1 MEKSENQRISTAVR
15 QGHSYQ
21 SLLVRFAFLHLLQGT
36 SVLVCNRL
44 RYAIIG
50 PVRVFRVGSLHI
62 YTTMLTQ
69 RWETKHPD
77 TFNFQNLF
85 TVAGTQCLFC
95 FKDAFCYYCIS
106 HLCHHYKAILWHR
119 NRAIETWAKL
129 HESLFCDLAL
139 LAERDVIRA
148 PPHLRCQK
156 QPAREK
162 GWKKTLLTKP
172 DHLAICRLLLA
183 LLSPACVTASGS
195 AGVYL
200 TEPILLGFQK
210 CTWKESTCNNQYY
223 L

>member
-1 MEKSENQRISTAVR
+1 MRNKAS
-15 QGHSYQ
+15 
-21 SLLVRFAFLHLLQGT
+21 
-36 SVLVCNRL
+36 
-44 RYAIIG
+44 RY
-50 PVRVFRVGSLHI
+50 
-62 YTTMLTQ
+62 
-69 RWETKHPD
+69 
-77 TFNFQNLF
+77 FNFQNLF

-119 NRAIETWAKL
+119 NRAIETWAVL

-148 PPHLRCQK
+148 FSSASPVPK
-156 QPAREK
+156 AAGKRE
-162 GWKKTLLTKP
+162 GVKKTLLTKP

-210 CTWKESTCNNQYY
+210 RTWKETTCNNQFY